1 MIKLTTLN
9 VKKRE
14 KAGKGAARAERRLGM
29 IPGVIYGDK
38 KPPILISVEPSI
50 LNKELNQKGFWTR
63 QFEIN
68 VDQEKYRTLCQDI
81 QKHPVSDRPIHVDF
95 LRISKD
101 SAIYVDI
108 HVSFINEDA
117 CPGIKLGGV
126 LNIVRRSIEVICKP
140 DDIPE
145 EFVIDLSGLQIGDAV
160 KIKSIAIPKGV
171 KPTIEDRD
179 FTIATIAAPTVVKE
193 DTVEAA
199 EAETIVEEG
208 EAADVKDEET
218 ENKDHKE

>member
-9 VKKRE
+9 VQKRE
-14 KAGKGAARAERRLGM
+14 KVGKGAARATRRAGM

-38 KPPILISVEPSI
+38 KAPVLIAITPKDLE
-50 LNKELNQKGFWTR
+50 KEMNTKGLWTR

-68 VDQEKYRTLCQDI
+68 LEKEKYRTLCQDI
-81 QKHPVSDRPIHVDF
+81 QKHPVTDRPIHVDF

-101 SAIYVDI
+101 SEITVDV
-108 HVSFINEDA
+108 HVTFLNEEA

-126 LNIVRRSIEVICKP
+126 LNIVRRSIEIVCKP

-145 EFVIDLSGLQIGDAV
+145 EFVVDLGSLQIGDAV
-160 KIKSIAIPKGV
+160 KISSIKLPKGV

-193 DTVEAA
+193 DTDESS
-199 EAETIVEEG
+199 
-208 EAADVKDEET
+208 ADAEET
-218 ENKDHKE
+218 AEETKDKE

>member
-38 KPPILISVEPSI
+38 KPPVLISIAPRDLE
-50 LNKELNQKGFWTR
+50 KEMNLKGLWTR
-63 QFEIN
+63 QFEIT
-68 VDQEKYRTLCQDI
+68 VEKEKYRTLCQDI
-81 QKHPVSDRPIHVDF
+81 QKHPVSDRPMHVDF

-101 SAIYVDI
+101 SEIVVDV

-126 LNIVRRSIEVICKP
+126 LNLVRRTIEIICKP
-140 DDIPE
+140 DFIPE
-145 EFVIDLSGLQIGDAV
+145 EFVADLTGLQIGDAV
-160 KIKSIAIPKGV
+160 KISNIKLPKGV

-179 FTIATIAAPTVVKE
+179 FTIATIAAPTVVKDE
-193 DTVEAA
+193 DTSATTETTEASA
-199 EAETIVEEG
+199 EAVKAEE
-208 EAADVKDEET
+208 AKD
-218 ENKDHKE
+218 KE